1 MLVPEMEAQHG
12 ELIKIQVCSMSLFF
26 NLQLKNDNIYYIYY
40 ITFYQEKMCLNIQL

>member
-26 NLQLKNDNIYYIYY
+26 NLQLKNDNIYYI
-40 ITFYQEKMCLNIQL
+40 TFYQEKMCLNIQL